1 VDFGCKISYIEV
13 GEKMSAIQMA
23 VPVDQQHTHIK
34 NTSRGDSMNHQEK
47 YAATYQF
54 GNTKVNIVAP
64 PSKPKKEID
73 TIIREMHLAGW
84 AIIREMQEKNI
95 ES

>member
-1 VDFGCKISYIEV
+1 
-13 GEKMSAIQMA
+13 MSAIQMA
-23 VPVDQQHTHIK
+23 VPVELRHTYVQ
-34 NTSRGDSMNHQEK
+34 NTSRGDNMSHQEE

-64 PSKPKKEID
+64 PPKTKKEID
-73 TIIREMHLAGW
+73 AIIREMHLAGW
-84 AIIREMQEKNI
+84 AIIREMQERKNV

>member
-1 VDFGCKISYIEV
+1 MVYRWGGI
-13 GEKMSAIQMA
+13 MSAIQMA
-23 VPVDQQHTHIK
+23 VPTDQQHTHIK
-34 NTSRGDSMNHQEK
+34 NASRGDSMNHQEE

-64 PSKPKKEID
+64 PPKPKKEID
-73 TIIREMHLAGW
+73 AIIREMHLAGW